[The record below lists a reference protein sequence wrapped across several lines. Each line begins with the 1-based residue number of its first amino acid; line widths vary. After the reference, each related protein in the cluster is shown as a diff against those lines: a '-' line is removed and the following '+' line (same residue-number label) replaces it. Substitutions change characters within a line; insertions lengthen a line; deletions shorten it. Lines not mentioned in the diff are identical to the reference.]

1 MLEKLFKQLPS
12 ILLLVIDMD
21 ELEIKLPEIL
31 QGEKSKLEKRIE
43 ELVSF
48 EAKRKRLLVL
58 IDEIMK
64 GGKQL
69 TDDELVKL
77 GRDIKHGRFNKL
89 KKQGLF

>member
-1 MLEKLFKQLPS
+1 
-12 ILLLVIDMD
+12 MD

-31 QGEKSKLEKRIE
+31 QGEKSKLEKRLE
-43 ELVSF
+43 ELVLF

-77 GRDIKHGRFNKL
+77 GRDIKHGRSKKL